1 MGLLLIWDDIHR
13 HIGYPSGGVRSR
25 RAREQLNQHIE
36 DNWFSE
42 NWMIKVGNE
51 ILEKKIQT
59 KHKVLVQQN
68 KMSVKKVLDD
78 IKIDVNFIK

>member
-1 MGLLLIWDDIHR
+1 MGLLMIWDDIHR
-13 HIGYPSGGVRSR
+13 HIGGKRSE
-25 RAREQLNQHIE
+25 RAREWLNQHIE

-59 KHKVLVQQN
+59 KHKVLVQKN
-68 KMSVKKVLDD
+68 KMSVKKLLDD

>member
-1 MGLLLIWDDIHR
+1 MGLLMIWDDIHR
-13 HIGYPSGGVRSR
+13 HIKPGGKRSK
-25 RAREQLNQHIE
+25 RAREWLNQHIE

-42 NWMIKVGNE
+42 NWMIKFGNE

-68 KMSVKKVLDD
+68 KMSVKKVLDG
-78 IKIDVNFIK
+78 IKINVNFIK